1 MSQVIT
7 DEKHWLM
14 KSDPDV
20 MEEKTLDST
29 YTTSGDWPT
38 EWDGAVQDPLQDPQE
53 FLLNFPTLADHG
65 LAAGGAPEAAPE
77 QDLDLTRKPSME
89 PRPISFFELP
99 IKTSLSTRVDNLSVE
114 GALARDFQQYMSMR
128 Q

>member
-1 MSQVIT
+1 MQVIT

-14 KSDPDV
+14 KADPDV

-29 YTTSGDWPT
+29 YGDTGEWPT
-38 EWDGAVQDPLQDPQE
+38 EWDGAVADPLQDPQE

-65 LAAGGAPEAAPE
+65 VAAGTADGPSE
-77 QDLDLTRKPSME
+77 LDQSMSKPSL

-99 IKTSLSTRVDNLSVE
+99 VKTSLSTRVDNLAVE
-114 GALARDFQQYMSMR
+114 TALMRDFEQYIALR